1 MVSLITSPYAVA
13 CRTMFLG
20 DFWVPFAQ
28 RKTLGSS
35 FLVSST
41 SIVATVQ
48 HDNLSIPSSLD
59 LEDTW
64 TEALYAWVFVFKLVG
79 MNGISLVFSSLYPIT
94 FKSETLKEYH
104 DHTKMEFMWWGKIF
118 VVPYSSI
125 Q

>member
-1 MVSLITSPYAVA
+1 M
-13 CRTMFLG
+13 
-20 DFWVPFAQ
+20 
-28 RKTLGSS
+28 
-35 FLVSST
+35 SST

-104 DHTKMEFMWWGKIF
+104 DHTKMEFMW
-118 VVPYSSI
+118 
-125 Q
+125 